1 MTTDGGSE
9 SSAPRSALLSWLRR
23 FARLWGFG
31 LFLIVVLIVFRAV
44 ALPFILG
51 VAVAYVLSPVVGTL
65 SSPQAGR
72 WHLPRWLAIVV
83 VYLGLLTA
91 LGVFFTLFLPR
102 LSSDFARL
110 FREAPTFLQRVKK
123 QYVPRADAWLDAN
136 FPREDDA
143 GAITGAPPATGD
155 AEAEPRPER
164 KIRVVEVKPGQ
175 YEISLEGLQ
184 LEVDPTG
191 RGRYVVGPRSDA
203 DEKRTR
209 LTEILT
215 QAARAGEN
223 ELRGVIVFGQRFIG
237 VVIKGF
243 AWFIL
248 TFMVAAYLLIDVD
261 RVMGFVRSL
270 VPHRHRHTLDE
281 LLREIDRGLSGIIR
295 GQLIICVVNALLS
308 TVGLLLFRVKYAVLL
323 GMLAGTFSFI
333 PVFGSILSSV
343 PIVAVAL
350 TSGPQGFSL
359 STGLGMLGWIVG
371 IHLLEAN
378 FLNPKI
384 IGTAAKMHPVVV
396 VFALLVGEETG
407 GLFGALLAVPIASIV
422 QAIFLYFRRRQQLQL
437 EPEDPRSP
445 TSS

>member
-1 MTTDGGSE
+1 MEPT
-9 SSAPRSALLSWLRR
+9 SAPPRSALILWLRR

-31 LFLIVVLIVFRAV
+31 LFIIVVLIVFRAV
-44 ALPFILG
+44 VLPFILG
-51 VAVAYVLSPVVGTL
+51 LAVAYVLAPVVATL
-65 SSPQAGR
+65 SAAPIGR
-72 WHLPRWLAIVV
+72 AWRVPRWLAIIV

-110 FREAPTFLQRVKK
+110 FREAPAFLQRVKK

-136 FPREDDA
+136 FPREEDA
-143 GAITGAPPATGD
+143 AAPGAPPTMVD
-155 AEAEPRPER
+155 EVEPRPER
-164 KIRVVEVKPGQ
+164 KIRVTEIKPGQ

-209 LTEILT
+209 LTEMLT

-223 ELRGVIVFGQRFIG
+223 ELRGIIAFGQRFIG
-237 VVIKGF
+237 VIVKGF

-261 RVMGFVRSL
+261 RVMGFLRSL
-270 VPHRHRHTLDE
+270 VPPQHRHTLDE
-281 LLREIDRGLSGIIR
+281 IVREVDRGLSGIIR
-295 GQLIICVVNALLS
+295 GQLIICVVNALLT

-323 GMLAGTFSFI
+323 GMLAGTLSFI

-350 TSGPQGFSL
+350 ASGPHGFSL

-378 FLNPKI
+378 LLNPKI
-384 IGTAAKMHPVVV
+384 IGSAAKMHPVVV
-396 VFALLVGEETG
+396 VFALMVGEESG
-407 GLFGALLAVPIASIV
+407 GLIGAILAVPIASIV
-422 QAIFLYFRRRQQLQL
+422 QAIFLYFRRRQPL
-437 EPEDPRSP
+437 EAPPPAELP
-445 TSS
+445 SSSSS

>member
-1 MTTDGGSE
+1 M
-9 SSAPRSALLSWLRR
+9 SWLRR

-31 LFLIVVLIVFRAV
+31 LFIIFVLVVFRAV

-51 VAVAYVLSPVVGTL
+51 VAVAYVLAPIVGGLSAAPV
-65 SSPQAGR
+65 GR
-72 WHLPRWLAIVV
+72 SWRIPRGLAIII

-91 LGVFFTLFLPR
+91 FGVFFTLFVPR
-102 LSSDFARL
+102 LSSDFAHL
-110 FREAPTFLQRVKK
+110 FREAPNFLTRVKK
-123 QYVPRADAWLDAN
+123 LYVPRADAWLDAN
-136 FPREDDA
+136 FPRDEDA
-143 GAITGAPPATGD
+143 ATANTPP
-155 AEAEPRPER
+155 EELVEPRPER
-164 KIRVVEVKPGQ
+164 KIRVSEVKPGQ

-209 LTEILT
+209 LTEMLT

-223 ELRGVIVFGQRFIG
+223 ELRSVIAAGQHFVG
-237 VVIKGF
+237 AVIKGF

-261 RVMGFVRSL
+261 RVMGFLRSL
-270 VPHRHRHTLDE
+270 VPPQYRLTFDE

-295 GQLIICVVNALLS
+295 GQLIICVVNATLT

-350 TSGPQGFSL
+350 TSGPSGFSL

-384 IGTAAKMHPVVV
+384 IGGAAKMHPVVV
-396 VFALLVGEETG
+396 VFALLVGEESG
-407 GLFGALLAVPIASIV
+407 GLIGALLAVPIASIV
-422 QAIFLYFRRRQQLQL
+422 QAIFLYFRRRQPL
-437 EPEDPRSP
+437 ETVTTSLPEGEPPPSP

>member
-1 MTTDGGSE
+1 MNE
-9 SSAPRSALLSWLRR
+9 PAPAPRSALILWLRR

-31 LFLIVVLIVFRAV
+31 LFIIIVLVVFRAV
-44 ALPFILG
+44 VLPFVLG
-51 VAVAYVLSPVVGTL
+51 VAVAYVLAPIVASLTAAPV
-65 SSPQAGR
+65 GR
-72 WHLPRWLAIVV
+72 AWRMPRWLAIVV

-110 FREAPTFLQRVKK
+110 FREAPTFLARVKR
-123 QYVPRADAWLDAN
+123 QYVPRADAWLEAN
-136 FPREDDA
+136 FPREEDPS
-143 GAITGAPPATGD
+143 APPP
-155 AEAEPRPER
+155 EELVEPRPER
-164 KIRVVEVKPGQ
+164 KIRVTEIKPGQ

-203 DEKRTR
+203 DEKHTR
-209 LTEILT
+209 LTEMLT

-223 ELRGVIVFGQRFIG
+223 ELRGIIAYGQRFLG
-237 VVIKGF
+237 VIIKGF
-243 AWFIL
+243 AWFLL

-261 RVMGFVRSL
+261 RVMAFLRSL
-270 VPHRHRHTLDE
+270 VPAQHRHTLDE
-281 LLREIDRGLSGIIR
+281 LTREIDRGLSGIIR

-323 GMLAGTFSFI
+323 GMLAGTMSFI

-384 IGTAAKMHPVVV
+384 IGSAAKMHPVVV

-407 GLFGALLAVPIASIV
+407 GLIGALLAVPIASIV
-422 QAIFLYFRRRQQLQL
+422 QAIFLYFRRRQPL
-437 EPEDPRSP
+437 ETPTPAPEGPRSS
-445 TSS
+445 TSA

>member
-1 MTTDGGSE
+1 MEPTP
-9 SSAPRSALLSWLRR
+9 APPRSALILWLRR

-31 LFLIVVLIVFRAV
+31 LFIIVVLIVFRAV
-44 ALPFILG
+44 VLPFILG
-51 VAVAYVLSPVVGTL
+51 LAVAYVLAPVVATL
-65 SSPQAGR
+65 SAAPIGR
-72 WHLPRWLAIVV
+72 AWRVPRWLAIIV

-110 FREAPTFLQRVKK
+110 FREAPAFLQRVKK

-136 FPREDDA
+136 FPREEDA
-143 GAITGAPPATGD
+143 AAPGAPPTMVD
-155 AEAEPRPER
+155 EVEPRPER
-164 KIRVVEVKPGQ
+164 KIRVTEIKPGQ

-209 LTEILT
+209 LTEMLT

-223 ELRGVIVFGQRFIG
+223 ELRGIIAFGQRFIG
-237 VVIKGF
+237 VIVKGF

-261 RVMGFVRSL
+261 RVMGFLRSL
-270 VPHRHRHTLDE
+270 VPPQHRHTLDE
-281 LLREIDRGLSGIIR
+281 IVREVDRGLSGIIR
-295 GQLIICVVNALLS
+295 GQLIICVVNALLT

-323 GMLAGTFSFI
+323 GMLAGTLSFI

-350 TSGPQGFSL
+350 ASGPHGFSL

-378 FLNPKI
+378 LLNPKI
-384 IGTAAKMHPVVV
+384 IGSAAKMHPVVV
-396 VFALLVGEETG
+396 VFALMVGEESG
-407 GLFGALLAVPIASIV
+407 GLIGAILAVPIASIV
-422 QAIFLYFRRRQQLQL
+422 QAIFLYFRRRQPL
-437 EPEDPRSP
+437 EAPPPAELP
-445 TSS
+445 SSSSS

>member
-1 MTTDGGSE
+1 MTEPTP
-9 SSAPRSALLSWLRR
+9 APRSALILWLRR

-31 LFLIVVLIVFRAV
+31 LFIIVVLIVFRAV
-44 ALPFILG
+44 VLPFVLG
-51 VAVAYVLSPVVGTL
+51 LAVAYVLAPVVSGL
-65 SSPQAGR
+65 SAAPIGR
-72 WHLPRWLAIVV
+72 AWRVPRWLAIVV

-110 FREAPTFLQRVKK
+110 FREAPAFFQRVKK

-136 FPREDDA
+136 FPREEDAAAA
-143 GAITGAPPATGD
+143 GAAPPTTV
-155 AEAEPRPER
+155 EEIEPRPER
-164 KIRVVEVKPGQ
+164 KIRVSEVKPGQ

-191 RGRYVVGPRSDA
+191 RGRYIVGPRSDA
-203 DEKRTR
+203 DERRTR
-209 LTEILT
+209 LTEALT

-223 ELRGVIVFGQRFIG
+223 ELRSVIAFGQRFIG

-261 RVMGFVRSL
+261 RVWAFLRSL
-270 VPHRHRHTLDE
+270 VPTQHRGTLDE
-281 LLREIDRGLSGIIR
+281 LLREIDRGLAGVIR
-295 GQLIICVVNALLS
+295 GQLIICVVNALLT

-323 GMLAGTFSFI
+323 GMLAGVFSFI

-350 TSGPQGFSL
+350 ASGPHGFSL
-359 STGLGMLGWIVG
+359 STGLAMLGWIVG

-378 FLNPKI
+378 LLNPKI

-396 VFALLVGEETG
+396 VFALMVGEESG
-407 GLFGALLAVPIASIV
+407 GLIGALLAVPIASIV
-422 QAIFLYFRRRQQLQL
+422 QAIFLYFRRRQPL
-437 EPEDPRSP
+437 EAPPSAVAEPPSP

>member
-1 MTTDGGSE
+1 MTEPAT
-9 SSAPRSALLSWLRR
+9 APRSALILWLRR

-31 LFLIVVLIVFRAV
+31 LFIIIVLVVFRAV
-44 ALPFILG
+44 VLPFVLG
-51 VAVAYVLSPVVGTL
+51 VAVAYVLAPVVAGL
-65 SSPQAGR
+65 SAGPVGR
-72 WHLPRWLAIVV
+72 SWRMPRWLAIVV
-83 VYLGLLTA
+83 VYLGILTA
-91 LGVFFTLFLPR
+91 FGVFFTLFLPR
-102 LSSDFARL
+102 LSSETARL
-110 FREAPTFLQRVKK
+110 FREAPNFLARVKR
-123 QYVPRADAWLDAN
+123 QYVPRVDAWLDAN
-136 FPREDDA
+136 FPREEDPSA
-143 GAITGAPPATGD
+143 APPD
-155 AEAEPRPER
+155 ELVEPRPER
-164 KIRVVEVKPGQ
+164 KIRVTEVKPGQ

-209 LTEILT
+209 LTEMLT

-223 ELRGVIVFGQRFIG
+223 ELRGIIAYGQRFLG

-248 TFMVAAYLLIDVD
+248 TFMVAAYLLIDVE
-261 RVMGFVRSL
+261 RVMAFLRSL
-270 VPHRHRHTLDE
+270 VPAQHRHTLDE

-295 GQLIICVVNALLS
+295 GQLIICVVNALLT

-350 TSGPQGFSL
+350 ASGPQGFSL

-384 IGTAAKMHPVVV
+384 IGSAAKMHPVVV

-407 GLFGALLAVPIASIV
+407 GLIGALLAVPIASIV
-422 QAIFLYFRRRQQLQL
+422 QAIFLYFRRRQALAA
-437 EPEDPRSP
+437 DPPTP
-445 TSS
+445 TSA

>member
-1 MTTDGGSE
+1 MNEPTP
-9 SSAPRSALLSWLRR
+9 APRSPLILWLRR

-31 LFLIVVLIVFRAV
+31 LFIIVVLVVFRAV
-44 ALPFILG
+44 VLPFILG
-51 VAVAYVLSPVVGTL
+51 IAVAYVLTPIVSTL
-65 SSPQAGR
+65 STAPIGR
-72 WHLPRWLAIVV
+72 SWRVPRWLAIVV

-91 LGVFFTLFLPR
+91 FGVFFTLFLPR

-110 FREAPTFLQRVKK
+110 FREAPTFLQRVKR

-136 FPREDDA
+136 FPREED
-143 GAITGAPPATGD
+143 PATTGSPPPTM
-155 AEAEPRPER
+155 EEQVEPRPER
-164 KIRVVEVKPGQ
+164 KIRVTEIKPGQ
-175 YEISLEGLQ
+175 YEISLENLQ

-191 RGRYVVGPRSDA
+191 RGRYVVGPRTDA

-209 LTEILT
+209 LTEMLT

-223 ELRGVIVFGQRFIG
+223 ELRGILAYGQRFIG
-237 VVIKGF
+237 VVVKGF

-248 TFMVAAYLLIDVD
+248 TFMVAAYLLIDTE
-261 RVMGFVRSL
+261 RVMAFLRSL
-270 VPHRHRHTLDE
+270 VPAQHRFTLDE

-295 GQLIICVVNALLS
+295 GQLIICVVNALLT

-350 TSGPQGFSL
+350 ASGPHGFSL

-378 FLNPKI
+378 LLNPKI

-396 VFALLVGEETG
+396 VFALMVGEETG
-407 GLFGALLAVPIASIV
+407 GLIGAILAVPIASIV
-422 QAIFLYFRRRQQLQL
+422 QAIFLYFRRRQPLL
-437 EPEDPRSP
+437 EDPRSS

>member
-1 MTTDGGSE
+1 MTEPASP
-9 SSAPRSALLSWLRR
+9 PRSALILWLRR

-31 LFLIVVLIVFRAV
+31 LFIVVVLVVFRAV
-44 ALPFILG
+44 MLPFVLG
-51 VAVAYVLSPVVGTL
+51 IAVAYVLAPVVSTL
-65 SSPQAGR
+65 SSAPVGR
-72 WHLPRWLAIVV
+72 SWRVPRWLAIVL
-83 VYLGLLTA
+83 VYLGLLSA

-110 FREAPTFLQRVKK
+110 FREAPAFFTRVKK
-123 QYVPRADAWLDAN
+123 QYVPRVDAWLDAN
-136 FPREDDA
+136 FPREEETA
-143 GAITGAPPATGD
+143 TPGAPPATD
-155 AEAEPRPER
+155 ELEPEPRPER
-164 KIRVVEVKPGQ
+164 KLKVTEVKPGQ
-175 YEISLEGLQ
+175 FEVSLEGLQ
-184 LEVDPTG
+184 LELDPTG

-203 DEKRTR
+203 DERRAR
-209 LTEILT
+209 LTEMLT

-223 ELRGVIVFGQRFIG
+223 EMRGIIAYGQRFIG

-261 RVMGFVRSL
+261 RVMGFLRSL
-270 VPHRHRHTLDE
+270 VPAQHRHTLDE
-281 LLREIDRGLSGIIR
+281 ILREIDRGLSGIIR
-295 GQLIICVVNALLS
+295 GQLIICVVNALLT

-350 TSGPQGFSL
+350 ASGPSGFSL
-359 STGLGMLGWIVG
+359 STGLGMLGWIIG

-378 FLNPKI
+378 LLNPKI

-396 VFALLVGEETG
+396 VFALMVGEESG
-407 GLFGALLAVPIASIV
+407 GLIGALLAVPIASIV
-422 QAIFLYFRRRQQLQL
+422 QAIFLYFRRRQPL
-437 EPEDPRSP
+437 EAPPSPALAESRSP

>member
-1 MTTDGGSE
+1 MSPETT
-9 SSAPRSALLSWLRR
+9 APRSALILWMRR

-31 LFLIVVLIVFRAV
+31 LFIIVVLVVFRAV
-44 ALPFILG
+44 VLPFILG
-51 VAVAYVLSPVVGTL
+51 IAVAYVLTPVVSTL
-65 SSPQAGR
+65 SAAPIGR
-72 WHLPRWLAIVV
+72 SWRVPRWLAIVV
-83 VYLGLLTA
+83 VYLGILTA
-91 LGVFFTLFLPR
+91 FGVFFTLFLPR

-110 FREAPTFLQRVKK
+110 FREAPAFLQRVKR

-136 FPREDDA
+136 FPRDEDA
-143 GAITGAPPATGD
+143 AAAPPPD
-155 AEAEPRPER
+155 DPFEPRPER
-164 KIRVVEVKPGQ
+164 KIRVTEIKAGQ

-209 LTEILT
+209 LTEMLT

-223 ELRGVIVFGQRFIG
+223 ELRGIIAYGQRFIG

-248 TFMVAAYLLIDVD
+248 TFMVAAYLLIDTD
-261 RVMGFVRSL
+261 RVMAFLRSL
-270 VPHRHRHTLDE
+270 VPAQHRHTLDE

-295 GQLIICVVNALLS
+295 GQLIICVLNALLT

-350 TSGPQGFSL
+350 ASGPHGFSL

-378 FLNPKI
+378 LLNPKI

-396 VFALLVGEETG
+396 VFALMVGEETG
-407 GLFGALLAVPIASIV
+407 GLIGALLAVPIASIV
-422 QAIFLYFRRRQQLQL
+422 QAIFLYFRRRQPL
-437 EPEDPRSP
+437 ELPATAALADPRSP

>member
-1 MTTDGGSE
+1 MSGGGAVNE
-9 SSAPRSALLSWLRR
+9 PAPAPRSPLILWLRR

-31 LFLIVVLIVFRAV
+31 LFIIVVLVVFRAV
-44 ALPFILG
+44 VLPFILG
-51 VAVAYVLSPVVGTL
+51 IAVAYVLTPIVSTL
-65 SSPQAGR
+65 TTAPIGR
-72 WHLPRWLAIVV
+72 TWRVPRWLAIVV

-91 LGVFFTLFLPR
+91 FGVFFTLFLPR

-110 FREAPTFLQRVKK
+110 FREAPTFLQRVKR

-136 FPREDDA
+136 FPREEDPAAA
-143 GAITGAPPATGD
+143 GAAPPTV
-155 AEAEPRPER
+155 EEQAEPRPER
-164 KIRVVEVKPGQ
+164 KIRVTEVKPGQ
-175 YEISLEGLQ
+175 YEISLENLQ

-209 LTEILT
+209 LTEMLT

-223 ELRGVIVFGQRFIG
+223 ELRGIIAFGQRFIG

-248 TFMVAAYLLIDVD
+248 TFMVAAYLLIDTE
-261 RVMGFVRSL
+261 RVMAFLRSL
-270 VPHRHRHTLDE
+270 VPAQHRFALDE

-295 GQLIICVVNALLS
+295 GQLIICVVNALLT

-350 TSGPQGFSL
+350 ASGPHGFSL

-378 FLNPKI
+378 LLNPKI

-396 VFALLVGEETG
+396 VFALMVGEETG
-407 GLFGALLAVPIASIV
+407 GLIGAILAVPIASIV
-422 QAIFLYFRRRQQLQL
+422 QAIFLYFRRRQPLV
-437 EPEDPRSP
+437 EDPRSP

>member
-1 MTTDGGSE
+1 MMQ
-9 SSAPRSALLSWLRR
+9 WIRR

-31 LFLIVVLIVFRAV
+31 LFILVVLVVFRAV
-44 ALPFILG
+44 VLPFILG
-51 VAVAYVLSPVVGTL
+51 IAVAYVLAPVVATL
-65 SSPQAGR
+65 SAAPVGR
-72 WHLPRWLAIVV
+72 SWRVPRWLAIVV

-91 LGVFFTLFLPR
+91 FGVFFTLFLPR
-102 LSSDFARL
+102 LSSDMAHL
-110 FREAPTFLQRVKK
+110 FREAPAFLQRVKK

-136 FPREDDA
+136 FPRDEDA
-143 GAITGAPPATGD
+143 ATAPPP
-155 AEAEPRPER
+155 EEQIEPRPER
-164 KIRVVEVKPGQ
+164 KIRVSEVKPGQ

-209 LTEILT
+209 LTEMLT

-223 ELRGVIVFGQRFIG
+223 ELRGVIALGQHFVS

-261 RVMGFVRSL
+261 RVMGFLRSL
-270 VPHRHRHTLDE
+270 VPQQHRYAFDE
-281 LLREIDRGLSGIIR
+281 ILREIDRGLSGIIR

-350 TSGPQGFSL
+350 ASGPKGFSL

-378 FLNPKI
+378 LLNPKI

-396 VFALLVGEETG
+396 VFALLVGEESG
-407 GLFGALLAVPIASIV
+407 GLIGALLAVPVASMV
-422 QAIFLYFRRRQQLQL
+422 QAIFLYFRRRQPVDL
-437 EPEDPRSP
+437 PSP
-445 TSS
+445 IS

>member
-1 MTTDGGSE
+1 VSE
-9 SSAPRSALLSWLRR
+9 PAPPRQSAFVLWLRR

-31 LFLIVVLIVFRAV
+31 LFIVFVLVVFRAV
-44 ALPFILG
+44 VLPFVLG
-51 VAVAYVLSPVVGTL
+51 VAVAYVLAPIVSML
-65 SSPQAGR
+65 SSAPVGR
-72 WHLPRWLAIVV
+72 SWRAPRWLAIVV

-91 LGVFFTLFLPR
+91 FGVFFTLFLPR

-110 FREAPTFLQRVKK
+110 FREAPTFLQRVKR
-123 QYVPRADAWLDAN
+123 QYVPRADAWLEQN
-136 FPREDDA
+136 FPRDEDPSTA
-143 GAITGAPPATGD
+143 TPP
-155 AEAEPRPER
+155 EELVEPRPER
-164 KIRVVEVKPGQ
+164 KIRVTEVKPGQ
-175 YEISLEGLQ
+175 YEISLESLQ

-191 RGRYVVGPRSDA
+191 RGRYIVGPRSDA

-209 LTEILT
+209 LTEMLT

-223 ELRGVIVFGQRFIG
+223 ELRGIIAYGQRFLG

-248 TFMVAAYLLIDVD
+248 TFMVAAYLLIDID
-261 RVMGFVRSL
+261 RVMAFLRSL
-270 VPHRHRHTLDE
+270 VPAQHRNALDE

-295 GQLIICVVNALLS
+295 GQLIICVVNALLT

-350 TSGPQGFSL
+350 ASGPQGFSL

-396 VFALLVGEETG
+396 VFALLVGEESG
-407 GLFGALLAVPIASIV
+407 GLIGALLAVPIASIV
-422 QAIFLYFRRRQQLQL
+422 QAIFLYFRRRQALQAA
-437 EPEDPRSP
+437 DPP
-445 TSS
+445 TPSSS

>member
-1 MTTDGGSE
+1 MTEPTA
-9 SSAPRSALLSWLRR
+9 APRSPLILWLRR

-31 LFLIVVLIVFRAV
+31 LFIIVVLIVFRAV
-44 ALPFILG
+44 VLPFVLG
-51 VAVAYVLSPVVGTL
+51 LALAYVLAPVVSGL
-65 SSPQAGR
+65 SAAPIGR
-72 WHLPRWLAIVV
+72 AWRVPRWLAIVI

-91 LGVFFTLFLPR
+91 FGVFFTLFLPR
-102 LSSDFARL
+102 LSTDFARL
-110 FREAPTFLQRVKK
+110 FREAPAFLQRVKK

-136 FPREDDA
+136 FPREED
-143 GAITGAPPATGD
+143 GAAPGTPPTV
-155 AEAEPRPER
+155 EEVEPRPER
-164 KIRVVEVKPGQ
+164 KIRVAEVKPGQ

-203 DEKRTR
+203 DERRAR
-209 LTEILT
+209 LTEVLT

-223 ELRGVIVFGQRFIG
+223 ELRGVIAFGQRFVG
-237 VVIKGF
+237 VVVKGF

-261 RVMGFVRSL
+261 RVMAFLRSL
-270 VPHRHRHTLDE
+270 VPPQHRHTLDE
-281 LLREIDRGLSGIIR
+281 ILREVDRGLSGIIR
-295 GQLIICVVNALLS
+295 GQLIICVVNALLT

-350 TSGPQGFSL
+350 ASGPHGFSL

-378 FLNPKI
+378 LLNPKI
-384 IGTAAKMHPVVV
+384 IGSAAKMHPVVV
-396 VFALLVGEETG
+396 VFALMVGEESG
-407 GLFGALLAVPIASIV
+407 GLIGAILAVPIASIV
-422 QAIFLYFRRRQQLQL
+422 QAIFLYFRRRQPL
-437 EPEDPRSP
+437 EAPPPALAEPPSP

>member
-1 MTTDGGSE
+1 M
-9 SSAPRSALLSWLRR
+9 
-23 FARLWGFG
+23 
-31 LFLIVVLIVFRAV
+31 LIVFRAV
-44 ALPFILG
+44 VLPFVLG
-51 VAVAYVLSPVVGTL
+51 IAVAYVLAPVVASLTAA
-65 SSPQAGR
+65 PAGR
-72 WHLPRWLAIVV
+72 WRLPRWLAIVV

-136 FPREDDA
+136 FPRDDEA
-143 GAITGAPPATGD
+143 SSGAPPPTV
-155 AEAEPRPER
+155 EEQAEPRPER
-164 KIRVVEVKPGQ
+164 KIRVTEVKPGQ

-203 DEKRTR
+203 DEKHTR
-209 LTEILT
+209 LTEVLT

-223 ELRGVIVFGQRFIG
+223 ELRGIIALGQRFIG
-237 VVIKGF
+237 VIIKGF

-261 RVMGFVRSL
+261 RVMGFLRSL
-270 VPHRHRHTLDE
+270 VPPQHRHTLDE

-295 GQLIICVVNALLS
+295 GQLIICVVNALLT

-323 GMLAGTFSFI
+323 GMLAGVFSFI

-350 TSGPQGFSL
+350 TSGPQG
-359 STGLGMLGWIVG
+359 
-371 IHLLEAN
+371 
-378 FLNPKI
+378 
-384 IGTAAKMHPVVV
+384 
-396 VFALLVGEETG
+396 
-407 GLFGALLAVPIASIV
+407 LLAVDRPRHARLDRRHPLARGEPAQPEDHRQRGQDAPGGGGVRAS
-422 QAIFLYFRRRQQLQL
+422 RRRG
-437 EPEDPRSP
+437 DAAG
-445 TSS
+445 

>member
-1 MTTDGGSE
+1 MSPE
-9 SSAPRSALLSWLRR
+9 SAPPRSALILWLRR

-31 LFLIVVLIVFRAV
+31 LFIVVVLVVFRAV
-44 ALPFILG
+44 VLPFVLG
-51 VAVAYVLSPVVGTL
+51 IAVAYVLAPVVSGL
-65 SSPQAGR
+65 SAAPIGR
-72 WHLPRWLAIVV
+72 TWRVPRWLAIVI

-136 FPREDDA
+136 FPREEDA
-143 GAITGAPPATGD
+143 ATPGSPPTV
-155 AEAEPRPER
+155 EELEPRPER
-164 KIRVVEVKPGQ
+164 KIKVTEVKPGQ

-191 RGRYVVGPRSDA
+191 RGRYIVGPRSDA

-209 LTEILT
+209 LTEMLT

-223 ELRGVIVFGQRFIG
+223 ELRGIIAYGQRFIG

-248 TFMVAAYLLIDVD
+248 TFMVAAYLLIDIE
-261 RVMGFVRSL
+261 RVMAFLRSL
-270 VPHRHRHTLDE
+270 VPPQHRHTLDE
-281 LLREIDRGLSGIIR
+281 MLREIDRGLSGIIR
-295 GQLIICVVNALLS
+295 GQLIICVVNAVLT

-323 GMLAGTFSFI
+323 GMLAGAFSFI

-350 TSGPQGFSL
+350 ASGPQGFSL

-378 FLNPKI
+378 LLNPKI

-396 VFALLVGEETG
+396 VFALMVGEESG
-407 GLFGALLAVPIASIV
+407 GLIGALLAVPIASIV
-422 QAIFLYFRRRQQLQL
+422 QAIFLYFRRRQPL
-437 EPEDPRSP
+437 EAPSPSSVDLRSP

>member
-1 MTTDGGSE
+1 MTEPTP
-9 SSAPRSALLSWLRR
+9 APRSATISWLRR

-31 LFLIVVLIVFRAV
+31 LFILVVLVVFRAV
-44 ALPFILG
+44 VLPFVLG
-51 VAVAYVLSPVVGTL
+51 IAVAYVLTPIVAGL
-65 SSPQAGR
+65 STAPIGR
-72 WHLPRWLAIVV
+72 SWRLPRWLAIVV

-136 FPREDDA
+136 FPREEDA
-143 GAITGAPPATGD
+143 ATTGAPPTV
-155 AEAEPRPER
+155 EEQVEPRPER
-164 KIRVVEVKPGQ
+164 KIRVTEVKPGQ

-209 LTEILT
+209 LTEMLT

-223 ELRGVIVFGQRFIG
+223 ELRGIIAYGQRFIG
-237 VVIKGF
+237 IVIKGF

-248 TFMVAAYLLIDVD
+248 TFMVAAYLLIDTD
-261 RVMGFVRSL
+261 RVMGFLRSL
-270 VPHRHRHTLDE
+270 VPPQHRFALDE

-295 GQLIICVVNALLS
+295 GQLIICVVNALLT

-323 GMLAGTFSFI
+323 GMLAGAFSFI

-350 TSGPQGFSL
+350 ASGPHGFSL

-378 FLNPKI
+378 LLNPKI

-396 VFALLVGEETG
+396 VFALMVGEETG
-407 GLFGALLAVPIASIV
+407 GLIGAILAVPIASMV
-422 QAIFLYFRRRQQLQL
+422 QAIFLYLRRRQQLQL
-437 EPEDPRSP
+437 AEDPRSS